1 MENTCRF
8 CRKEYSNPR
17 SLRRHVQAVHTERLH
32 GCSQCGARFGRSD
45 HLRRH
50 ERAHVE
56 IPTEESVAPEMRGQA
71 EIFSLSAGPGEVVPW
86 TAEHNLLLLTPA
98 AVVAIRFSVGWTAEM
113 ALRSQRMDP
122 EAIRA
127 ARHHQMPTL
136 MRMVDHMRLVQEQ
149 LRSEQS
155 EGTGMEQ

>member
-1 MENTCRF
+1 MQT
-8 CRKEYSNPR
+8 
-17 SLRRHVQAVHTERLH
+17 VHAERPH
-32 GCSQCGARFGRSD
+32 GCGQCGARFSRSD
-45 HLRRH
+45 NLRRH
-50 ERAHVE
+50 ERGHVE
-56 IPTEESVAPEMRGQA
+56 VPTEERVAPEMRGQA

-86 TAEHNLLLLTPA
+86 TPNHNLLLLTPA
-98 AVVAIRFSVGWTAEM
+98 ALVAIRFPVGWTAEM
-113 ALRSQRMDP
+113 ALRSQRLDP

-149 LRSEQS
+149 LRSEQP